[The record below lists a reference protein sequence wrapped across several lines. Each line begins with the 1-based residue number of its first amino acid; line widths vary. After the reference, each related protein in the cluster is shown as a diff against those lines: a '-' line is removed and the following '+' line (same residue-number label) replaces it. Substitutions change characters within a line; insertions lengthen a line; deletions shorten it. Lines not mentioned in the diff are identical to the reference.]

1 MVMISAKRRTLGT
14 KMKEKVFCWG
24 RLVYLA
30 CRLILSLLFV
40 FIGESIFLPRPNS
53 AFPSYLRRIR
63 IIHIF
68 EGMPSDQKVTQRKLS
83 LISKSYFSMTSNYR
97 GPNQGNNSSKI
108 WTKSANRPRG
118 KRVLVQKIFKQIL
131 QFSSSGTCHMEQLTK
146 TLKSTNKILSWLG
159 QYTRKFAQKTRSVM
173 SNSYPS
179 GCIWVSFCRAGKMAV

>member
-1 MVMISAKRRTLGT
+1 MVMIPVKKKTLGT
-14 KMKEKVFCWG
+14 YERKDLLL

-53 AFPSYLRRIR
+53 AFPSQLRRIR

-83 LISKSYFSMTSNYR
+83 LISKSYFSMTSNCR

-108 WTKSANRPRG
+108 WTKSANRPRK

-146 TLKSTNKILSWLG
+146 NFEIDQKILSSVG
-159 QYTRKFAQKTRSVM
+159 QGNQLENSHNEHAQS
-173 SNSYPS
+173 
-179 GCIWVSFCRAGKMAV
+179 

>member
-1 MVMISAKRRTLGT
+1 MRFLTKKKQRSHKLLACSYEVVMISAKRKTLGT
-14 KMKEKVFCWG
+14 YERKG
-24 RLVYLA
+24 LLLRLVYLA

-83 LISKSYFSMTSNYR
+83 LISKSYFLMTSNCR

-108 WTKSANRPRG
+108 WTTSANRPRG

-131 QFSSSGTCHMEQLTK
+131 QFSSSGTCHME
-146 TLKSTNKILSWLG
+146 
-159 QYTRKFAQKTRSVM
+159 
-173 SNSYPS
+173 
-179 GCIWVSFCRAGKMAV
+179 